1 MFIIKLFI
9 LLFIFHFHYSSLVG
23 CFFSSWP
30 LVGLL
35 VSVHFA
41 GETEFRLFSKSFEP
55 FSKGSAGETGLK
67 LFPKSFEPF
76 LKGLGP
82 FSKGSCFAL
91 VPFSKGFLWCSPF
104 PKALVLLWWL
114 WCPFPKAFCGAAL
127 FQRHGMAQVFS

>member
-1 MFIIKLFI
+1 M
-9 LLFIFHFHYSSLVG
+9 
-23 CFFSSWP
+23 
-30 LVGLL
+30 GLL

-41 GETEFRLFSKSFEP
+41 GETEFKLFSKSFEP

-82 FSKGSCFAL
+82 FSKGSCFAVQPFSKGSCFALVAL

-104 PKALVLLWWL
+104 PKAWHGSGLFLNLLEAA
-114 WCPFPKAFCGAAL
+114 FSKAFT
-127 FQRHGMAQVFS
+127 F

>member
-1 MFIIKLFI
+1 M
-9 LLFIFHFHYSSLVG
+9 
-23 CFFSSWP
+23 
-30 LVGLL
+30 GLL

-41 GETEFRLFSKSFEP
+41 GETEFKLFSKSFEP

-76 LKGLGP
+76 LEGLGP
-82 FSKGSCFAL
+82 FFKGSCFAF

-114 WCPFPKAFCGAAL
+114 GCPFPKAFCGAAL
-127 FQRHGMAQVFS
+127 FQRHGMAQVFSKTFWRLPFPKLLPFKFQGKPPLPQQSH

>member
-23 CFFSSWP
+23 CFFQLATCGP
-30 LVGLL
+30 AGFCTL
-35 VSVHFA
+35 A
-41 GETEFRLFSKSFEP
+41 GETEFKLFSKSFEP

-82 FSKGSCFAL
+82 FSKGSCFAF

>member
-1 MFIIKLFI
+1 M
-9 LLFIFHFHYSSLVG
+9 
-23 CFFSSWP
+23 
-30 LVGLL
+30 GLL

-41 GETEFRLFSKSFEP
+41 GETEFKLFSKSFEP

-104 PKALVLLWWL
+104 PKAWHGSGLFQNLLEAA
-114 WCPFPKAFCGAAL
+114 FSKAFT
-127 FQRHGMAQVFS
+127 F